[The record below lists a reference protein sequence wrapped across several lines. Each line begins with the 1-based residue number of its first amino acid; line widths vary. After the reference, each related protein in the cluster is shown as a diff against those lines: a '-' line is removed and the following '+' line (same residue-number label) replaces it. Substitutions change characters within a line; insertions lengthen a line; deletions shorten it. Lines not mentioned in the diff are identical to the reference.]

1 MARAFWDFNLPS
13 IQKHFNEWNVG
24 CAFKIESIQY
34 LNDLNEG
41 FEVIESQEE
50 EKENTF
56 LKKVNLKQLDKQRR
70 KELEKARTNNEFQII
85 LPLSFTVNNDF
96 LVEESK
102 T

>member
-1 MARAFWDFNLPS
+1 MARAFWEFNLPS

-56 LKKVNLKQLDKQRR
+56 LKKVNSNH
-70 KELEKARTNNEFQII
+70 T
-85 LPLSFTVNNDF
+85 PT
-96 LVEESK
+96 
-102 T
+102 